1 MSRILTKNDR
11 VYACRKRMHVRCYD
25 ETYHSYHRY
34 GGRGIIV
41 CADWHIYNNFKQ
53 TMWETWFEGATV
65 DRINNDGNYQPE
77 NCRWLSKAE
86 NKKPYKYNAQEILM
100 LYETGLRQKDIGV
113 LYNLTPER
121 ARHG

>member
-1 MSRILTKNDR
+1 
-11 VYACRKRMHVRCYD
+11 MHVRCYD

-86 NKKPYKYNAQEILM
+86 NKKPYKDNAQEILM

-113 LYNLTPER
+113 LYYLTPER